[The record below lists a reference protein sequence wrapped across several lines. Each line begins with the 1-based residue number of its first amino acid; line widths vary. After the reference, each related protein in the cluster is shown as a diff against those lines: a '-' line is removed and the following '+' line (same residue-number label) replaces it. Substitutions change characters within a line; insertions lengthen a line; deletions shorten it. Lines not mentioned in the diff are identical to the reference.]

1 MVPVFYFLTVQCAI
15 PGISQFKMLTK
26 VIDLHGILGSSC
38 GVLVK
43 MTIRSEGQVIYTVK
57 NMDISSGNEAFLKTF
72 LLFDVLCCSPVGTF

>member
-1 MVPVFYFLTVQCAI
+1 
-15 PGISQFKMLTK
+15 
-26 VIDLHGILGSSC
+26 
-38 GVLVK
+38 VLVK